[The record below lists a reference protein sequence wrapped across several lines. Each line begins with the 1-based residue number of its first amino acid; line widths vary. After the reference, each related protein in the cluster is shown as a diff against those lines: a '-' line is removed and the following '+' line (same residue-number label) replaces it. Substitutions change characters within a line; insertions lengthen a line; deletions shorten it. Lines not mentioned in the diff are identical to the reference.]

1 MPLLLLVLCFR
12 VPLGV
17 PALEGVCHEDEGAK
31 ANQSCGPP
39 GLCGWDAR
47 SSGPAWGE
55 EIEYFG
61 SFSGYK
67 LNWGKRS
74 SFFLNQ
80 SSSLVVYIRV

>member
-1 MPLLLLVLCFR
+1 MPLLPPVLCCH

-17 PALEGVCHEDEGAK
+17 PALEGVCHEGEGAK
-31 ANQSCGPP
+31 ANRSCGSP
-39 GLCGWDAR
+39 GLCGQDAH
-47 SSGPAWGE
+47 SSGPTWGE

-80 SSSLVVYIRV
+80 SSSLVIYIRV